1 MSLARLSLVTAKAR
15 CLPGPSFPLSLNRPI
30 PNATALADARGTY
43 IVKHEFEGNMTEK
56 LTRN

>member
-15 CLPGPSFPLSLNRPI
+15 CRAGPRVPFSLKKPM

-43 IVKHEFEGNMTEK
+43 QVGENKKEVNEF
-56 LTRN
+56 